1 MPLFQ
6 IWRLKCLVI
15 TSTGSI
21 EATRLAVGSVHK
33 SWIPIIHISDISTTG
48 FHQLWLKIQV
58 RNLKSIII
66 CTVYRPQDTPLTC
79 WENDLTTTL
88 IYALSLDKPVSIMGD
103 LNCNLLRTECRESK
117 SLTSFYESFNL
128 SQLIAAPTRVTK
140 SSQSLLDVILTSQ
153 TKKVVRLVS
162 WTARLVTMTWSLPSY
177 IWKYLDLRPHIL
189 QLGV

>member
-1 MPLFQ
+1 MNTYHTEL
-6 IWRLKCLVI
+6 L
-15 TSTGSI
+15 GD
-21 EATRLAVGSVHK
+21 
-33 SWIPIIHISDISTTG
+33 ISDISTTG

-79 WENDLTTTL
+79 WENDLTTTF
-88 IYALSLDKPVSIMGD
+88 IYALSLDKPVYIMGD
-103 LNCNLLRTECRESK
+103 LNCNLLCTECRESK
-117 SLTSFYESFNL
+117 SLTTFYESFNL

-140 SSQSLLDVILTSQ
+140 SSRSLLDVILTSQ

-177 IWKYLDLRPHIL
+177 I
-189 QLGV
+189 